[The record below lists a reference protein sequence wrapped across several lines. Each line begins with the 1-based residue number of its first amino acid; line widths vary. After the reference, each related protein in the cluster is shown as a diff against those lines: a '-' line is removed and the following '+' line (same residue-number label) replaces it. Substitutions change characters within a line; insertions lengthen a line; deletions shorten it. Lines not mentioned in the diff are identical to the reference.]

1 MTYYHIC
8 RARTVDLKIKMDQKM
23 NFKLLCL
30 VKSVRMVITAPTDLT
45 VRNTKKAYLIE
56 TSYTATQGAN
66 CIIFS
71 IMLKKYFLLKTLDFP
86 TRNSIA
92 EITDIDRLL
101 KKGVAT

>member
-56 TSYTATQGAN
+56 TSYTATRGA
-66 CIIFS
+66 
-71 IMLKKYFLLKTLDFP
+71 MLKKNFLFKTIFLLRLYIFQH
-86 TRNSIA
+86 
-92 EITDIDRLL
+92 EIPLL
-101 KKGVAT
+101 KLLISIGY